1 MSDFYQNPVKVET
14 ILEEIVTDEPTSAS
28 PPIKENVTPVTSVAP
43 VADQPS
49 GILEHIRKL
58 LELNNGLIETLQT
71 HLSDQKKILG
81 HILDAASTKHE

>member
-1 MSDFYQNPVKVET
+1 
-14 ILEEIVTDEPTSAS
+14 VTEK
-28 PPIKENVTPVTSVAP
+28 ITPVPQVVDP
-43 VADQPS
+43 PD

-81 HILDAASTKHE
+81 HILDAASAKQENLN